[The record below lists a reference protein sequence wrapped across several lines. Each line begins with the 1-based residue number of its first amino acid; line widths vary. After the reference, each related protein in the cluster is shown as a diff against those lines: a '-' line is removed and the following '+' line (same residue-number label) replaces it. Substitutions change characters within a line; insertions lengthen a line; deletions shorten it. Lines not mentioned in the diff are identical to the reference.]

1 MDAASVWSEW
11 NWAPSILAGLALF
24 TGLYLYAVGPG
35 RRRFAEAA
43 PVRPAPMAWF
53 LGGVAVLFLA
63 LVSPLD
69 ALSDGYLFT
78 AHMWQHFMLAF
89 VAPPCLLLGTPNWL
103 LRPLLKQPILA
114 WALRRLTAPLLAYAV
129 FNIIFMAWHLPAL
142 YEAALNNEAIHIFE
156 HLLFIFTGVLN
167 WWPVMSPLPEL
178 QRLNDPGRIFY
189 LFLEVI
195 PTSVMG
201 AFVSFPETVLYP
213 TYANA
218 PRVLNI
224 SPMEDQQ
231 YAGLIMWIPAAFIY
245 LLALSIVFMSWFSR
259 EQKAEPAHTVPPRG
273 A

>member
-1 MDAASVWSEW
+1 VDTASVWSEW
-11 NWAPSILAGLALF
+11 NWEPSILVGLALF
-24 TGLYLYAVGPG
+24 AGLYLYATGPG
-35 RRRFAEAA
+35 RRWFTRAA
-43 PVRPAPMAWF
+43 PVRPGQKAWF
-53 LGGVAVLFLA
+53 LGGVVVLFLA
-63 LVSPLD
+63 LLSPLD
-69 ALSDGYLFT
+69 ALSDRYLFS

-89 VAPPCLLLGTPNWL
+89 LAPPCLLLGTPDWL

-114 WALRRLTAPLLAYAV
+114 WGLRHLTAPLFAYAS

-142 YEAALNNEAIHIFE
+142 YEATLHNEALHIFE
-156 HLLFIFTGVLN
+156 HLLFIATGVLN

-178 QRLNDPGRIFY
+178 QRLSYPGRIFY

-201 AFVSFPETVLYP
+201 AFVTFPATVLYP

-218 PRVLNI
+218 PRVLDL

-231 YAGLIMWIPAAFIY
+231 FAGLVMWIPAAFIY
-245 LLALSIVFMSWFSR
+245 LFALSLVFMSWFSR
-259 EQKAEPAHTVPPRG
+259 EQKAESVHPVPPPG